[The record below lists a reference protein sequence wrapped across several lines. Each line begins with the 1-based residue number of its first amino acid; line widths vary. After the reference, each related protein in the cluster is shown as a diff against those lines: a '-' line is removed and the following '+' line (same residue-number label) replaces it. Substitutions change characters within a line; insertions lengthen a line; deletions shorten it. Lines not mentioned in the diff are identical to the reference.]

1 MKPLAVRFTTKA
13 ALDFQVAAAWW
24 RTNRLAA
31 PQLFEQEVAASLE
44 LLASAPSAGAA
55 SSDARLADVRRC
67 YLRATRYWLYYR
79 VRDGASSLDV
89 LRIWHASRGQ
99 APGL

>member
-55 SSDARLADVRRC
+55 SSDARLADVDLLVERQDGRRLVIDAMAHQRGNRGPAALFSC
-67 YLRATRYWLYYR
+67 
-79 VRDGASSLDV
+79 GA
-89 LRIWHASRGQ
+89 ITK
-99 APGL
+99 